1 MATETTNYDLLLPV
15 PLSPIDA
22 NVWGGYLNSN
32 TTFIDG
38 YFLSLA
44 GNFYGSTQPTIPA
57 TSTPTNGQ
65 FWVNNTNASLWLLS
79 VYDGSTWVQI
89 GTINPISHVFSAS
102 RGGGANPVQF
112 FGGGT
117 YTPSAGISYAII
129 ECWGGGGGGGGYA
142 GNITQNGGAGGGGA
156 GGYSRTYASLSA
168 IGASQAV
175 LVGGPGSAGPAGA
188 NNGGAGGFSSV
199 GSLCVANG
207 GLGGIGS
214 PGGSAPGGLGGAA
227 STGNMISSYGAAG
240 GTADGGTN
248 SGEIGLSG
256 FGGNSIVGA
265 GGQAIRSGPGSVNNG
280 VAGLGYGAGG
290 SGASGATTT
299 LTATGGAGTPGYVL
313 ITEYF

>member
-44 GNFYGSTQPTIPA
+44 NNFFGTSQPTIPA
-57 TSTPTNGQ
+57 TSAPANGQ
-65 FWVNNTNASLWLLS
+65 FWINNTNASLWLLS
-79 VYDGSTWVQI
+79 VFDGSTWVQI
-89 GTINPISHVFSAS
+89 GTINPVSHVFSAS
-102 RGGGANPVQF
+102 TGGGANPIKF
-112 FGGGT
+112 FGSGT

-156 GGYSRTYASLSA
+156 GGYSKTYASLTA
-168 IGASQAV
+168 IGGSQAV
-175 LVGGPGSAGPAGA
+175 LVGGPGAAGPAGA

-199 GSLCVANG
+199 GALCVANG

-227 STGNMISSYGAAG
+227 STGNMISSYGSAG

-256 FGGNSIVGA
+256 FGANSIVGA
-265 GGQAIRSGPGSVNNG
+265 GGQAIRSGPGSANNG
-280 VAGLGYGAGG
+280 VAGLGFGAGG

-299 LTATGGAGTPGYVL
+299 STAAGGAGTPGFVL